1 MSKQINSY
9 KSQINKVF
17 ELGIEIVNE
26 ARSMK
31 IISLD
36 LKLLAINGI
45 AQAARLN
52 TTQGQSLIT
61 LSGFLSQLP
70 EQIAPDLAELEE
82 NSRLLSRQIT
92 LTSISVRRFLQYSAS
107 LDKTI
112 FLALD
117 DRTRNITHI
126 NIFNSKELEKLEQH
140 NSFAESGDDMRKNL
154 RALSRKNLSMIKTIN
169 LSLEDAERII
179 SRSKTII
186 ERIRRNG
193 LSASYMGTYISI
205 ESAYL
210 TGSNSNFNGLIK
222 NIEEMYQTLDSKLK
236 KILEQIAIS
245 EIMLERLLKT
255 SFIK

>member
-82 NSRLLSRQIT
+82 NSRILSRQIT
-92 LTSISVRRFLQYSAS
+92 LTSISVRRFLQYSSS

-112 FLALD
+112 GLELGEQK
-117 DRTRNITHI
+117 RNFVKI
-126 NIFNSKELEKLEQH
+126 NIFNSKDLVKLEQ
-140 NSFAESGDDMRKNL
+140 NTAFDDSDDQMKGNL
-154 RALSRKNLSMIKTIN
+154 SLLSRKNLGMIKTIN
-169 LSLEDAERII
+169 LSLEDAQRII
-179 SRSKTII
+179 SKSKSII

-210 TGSNSNFNGLIK
+210 TGSNSNFTGLIN
-222 NIEEMYQTLDSKLK
+222 NIKEMFQTLDSKLK